1 MKNIM
6 KIGVFDSGV
15 GGLTVLKALREEL
28 PSVDFFYLGDT
39 ARVPYGGKSK
49 ETIQRYSLECAEF
62 LLSFGIELLVVAC
75 NTASAYALELLKEN
89 LTIPVV
95 GVVQPGVEQALKI
108 SKTKRIGVIGT
119 RGTVQ
124 SAVYQNL
131 LKEKGAQPI
140 AKACPLFV
148 PLVEEGIINGKIAQS
163 VVEYYLE
170 ELKGKVDTLIL
181 ACTHYPLLKET
192 IKEYMGDVEIVD
204 SAQAVAQ
211 EVKKLAKNEGNGT
224 LRLFFTDNSPNLS
237 HLIKLILG
245 EEQSYETIPV
255 LCKL

>member
-1 MKNIM
+1 M

-28 PSVDFFYLGDT
+28 PYVDFFYLGDT

-75 NTASAYALELLKEN
+75 NTASAYALELLRES
-89 LTIPVV
+89 LSIPVV
-95 GVVQPGVEQALKI
+95 GVVQPGVEQALKV

-131 LKEKGAQPI
+131 LKEQGAQPI

-148 PLVEEGIINGKIAQS
+148 PLGGGGYNQRQNCPKRSGVLLGRA
-163 VVEYYLE
+163 
-170 ELKGKVDTLIL
+170 KG
-181 ACTHYPLLKET
+181 
-192 IKEYMGDVEIVD
+192 
-204 SAQAVAQ
+204 
-211 EVKKLAKNEGNGT
+211 
-224 LRLFFTDNSPNLS
+224 
-237 HLIKLILG
+237 
-245 EEQSYETIPV
+245 
-255 LCKL
+255 

>member
-1 MKNIM
+1 M

-75 NTASAYALELLKEN
+75 NTASAYALELLRES
-89 LTIPVV
+89 LTVPVV
-95 GVVQPGVEQALKI
+95 GVVQPGVEQALKV

-119 RGTVQ
+119 KGTVQ

-131 LKEKGAQPI
+131 LKEQGAQSI

-192 IKEYMGDVEIVD
+192 IREYMGDVEIVD

>member
-1 MKNIM
+1 M
-6 KIGVFDSGV
+6 KIGIFDSGV

-39 ARVPYGGKSK
+39 ARVPYGSKSK
-49 ETIQRYSLECAEF
+49 ETIQRYSLECADF

-75 NTASAYALELLKEN
+75 NTASAYALDLLRES
-89 LTIPVV
+89 LAIPVV
-95 GVVQPGVEQALKI
+95 GVVEPGVEYALKI
-108 SKTKRIGVIGT
+108 SKGKRIGVIGT
-119 RGTVQ
+119 KGTVQ

-131 LKEKGAQPI
+131 LREQGAQPI

-148 PLVEEGIINGKIAQS
+148 PLVEEGIVKGRIAQS

-170 ELKGKVDTLIL
+170 ELKDKVDTLIL

-192 IKEYMGDVEIVD
+192 IKEFMGDVDVVD
-204 SAQAVAQ
+204 SAHAVAQ
-211 EVKKLAKNEGNGT
+211 KVKELARNEGNGT
-224 LRLFFTDNSPNLS
+224 LKLFFTDNSPNLS
-237 HLIKLILG
+237 HLIELILG
-245 EEQSYETIPV
+245 QEQSYETIPI

>member
-75 NTASAYALELLKEN
+75 NTASAYALELLREG

-95 GVVQPGVEQALKI
+95 GVVQPGVEQALKV
-108 SKTKRIGVIGT
+108 SKTK
-119 RGTVQ
+119 
-124 SAVYQNL
+124 
-131 LKEKGAQPI
+131 
-140 AKACPLFV
+140 
-148 PLVEEGIINGKIAQS
+148 
-163 VVEYYLE
+163 
-170 ELKGKVDTLIL
+170 
-181 ACTHYPLLKET
+181 
-192 IKEYMGDVEIVD
+192 
-204 SAQAVAQ
+204 
-211 EVKKLAKNEGNGT
+211 
-224 LRLFFTDNSPNLS
+224 
-237 HLIKLILG
+237 
-245 EEQSYETIPV
+245 
-255 LCKL
+255 

>member
-1 MKNIM
+1 M
-6 KIGVFDSGV
+6 KIGIFDSGV

-39 ARVPYGGKSK
+39 ARVPYGSKSK
-49 ETIQRYSLECAEF
+49 ETIQRYSLECADF

-75 NTASAYALELLKEN
+75 NTASAYALDLLRES
-89 LTIPVV
+89 LAIPVV
-95 GVVQPGVEQALKI
+95 GVVEPGVEYALKI
-108 SKTKRIGVIGT
+108 SKGKRIGVIGT
-119 RGTVQ
+119 KGTVQ

-131 LKEKGAQPI
+131 LRERGAQPI

-148 PLVEEGIINGKIAQS
+148 PLVEEGIVKGRIAQS

-170 ELKGKVDTLIL
+170 ELKDKVDTLIL

-192 IKEYMGDVEIVD
+192 IKEFMGDVDVVD
-204 SAQAVAQ
+204 SAHAVAQ
-211 EVKKLAKNEGNGT
+211 KVKELARNEGNGT
-224 LRLFFTDNSPNLS
+224 LKLFFTDNSPNLS

-245 EEQSYETIPV
+245 QEQSYETIPI

>member
-1 MKNIM
+1 
-6 KIGVFDSGV
+6 
-15 GGLTVLKALREEL
+15 
-28 PSVDFFYLGDT
+28 
-39 ARVPYGGKSK
+39 
-49 ETIQRYSLECAEF
+49 
-62 LLSFGIELLVVAC
+62 
-75 NTASAYALELLKEN
+75 
-89 LTIPVV
+89 
-95 GVVQPGVEQALKI
+95 
-108 SKTKRIGVIGT
+108 
-119 RGTVQ
+119 
-124 SAVYQNL
+124 
-131 LKEKGAQPI
+131 
-140 AKACPLFV
+140 
-148 PLVEEGIINGKIAQS
+148 
-163 VVEYYLE
+163 
-170 ELKGKVDTLIL
+170 VDTLIL

>member
-1 MKNIM
+1 M
-6 KIGVFDSGV
+6 KIGIFDSGV

-28 PSVDFFYLGDT
+28 PSADFFYLGDT

-75 NTASAYALELLKEN
+75 NTASAYALELLRES

-95 GVVQPGVEQALKI
+95 GVIQPGVEQALKV

-131 LKEKGAQPI
+131 LKEQGAQPI
-140 AKACPLFV
+140 AEACPLFV

-192 IKEYMGDVEIVD
+192 IREYIGDVEIVD

-211 EVKKLAKNEGNGT
+211 EVKKLAKNEGHGT